1 MKTIS
6 SALQAHIAGDVTT
19 IATCW
24 KLTLTD
30 STVLGFTDHDQ
41 NIVYSGVTY
50 LAATGFSPTAIASN
64 SDLSVDNLDVEGII
78 DSIVIKEDDILSG
91 RYDYAEMEVFIVNY
105 ADLTMGDMQLKRGFL
120 GEVSFNKNQ
129 FTAEV
134 RALQQRLSNIM
145 GALYSG
151 ACRAQLGDA
160 NCTINMTPFTK
171 TGTVT
176 AVTNNSV
183 FSDSSR
189 TEASGYFSGG
199 VITFTSGL
207 NNGRN
212 MDVMSFTGTQITLAL
227 PAYYQV
233 QVGDNYTMQA
243 GCDKTFTT
251 CCTRFSNSL
260 NFRGE
265 PFIPGT
271 DAILATSTTT
281 PLA

>member
-6 SALQAHIAGDVTT
+6 TALQAHIAGDVTT

-41 NIVYSGVTY
+41 NIIYSGVTY

-78 DSIVIKEDDILSG
+78 DSVVIKEDDILSG

-105 ADLTMGDMQLKRGFL
+105 SELTQGQMNLKRGFI

-134 RALQQRLSNIM
+134 RGLTQRLSGTM

-160 NCTINMTPFTK
+160 NCTINMTPFSK

-176 AVTNNSV
+176 AVVSNSV

-189 TEASGYFSGG
+189 TEASGYFSAG

-207 NNGRN
+207 NSGRS
-212 MDVMSFTGTQITLAL
+212 MDVMNFAGTQITLAL
-227 PAYYQV
+227 PAYYTISI
-233 QVGDNYTMQA
+233 GDTYSMKA

-251 CCTRFSNSL
+251 CCTRFNNAV

-271 DAILATSTTT
+271 DAVLTTSGTRST
-281 PLA
+281 